1 LVCFGIQQL
10 RFHGYRHCTPES
22 FLQGYACG
30 QRLAYFLEP
39 FSSIMNIY

>member
-1 LVCFGIQQL
+1 LACFGIRRL
-10 RFHGYRHCTPES
+10 LFLGYRHCTPES

-30 QRLAYFLEP
+30 QRLAYFLDH